1 MSPYSHNSSSNNI
14 HNNSASAAAN
24 QSNNSNSNISSSKRN
39 IRKPVPQGPGPNQE
53 PKEYFENSRTK
64 LLIGHTKTVRTV
76 AWNCDGRKLASGSV
90 DKTVRLWEADQ
101 EDIKYSVKLLG
112 HEESVDQLCWNPQS
126 PYELATA
133 STDKTDDKISFIDN
147 KKNPSTLPSIVNHYF
162 EDNDSRDEINEI
174 SWNHDCTMFFLTTGS
189 GAIKILEWP
198 SLKHIHTLRAGG
210 ADALVTLWD
219 IEECSNVENGSTVY
233 KIKTKAATNSV
244 AWHPKGYLLA
254 FAGDEESSIDRTYV
268 GLKIFGFND
277 LNKRNLPL
285 HMIHYDYNKTVA
297 SEISPQEFYPSFDT
311 ADGNNNDNNNKYN
324 ESFDTENLLNIN
336 SANNYDSIIEF
347 SPSDLLNSMNNNH
360 NNDNDNNNKYT
371 PITLTLPNR
380 GRAKNLLRNYYGLGP
395 DGKKAD
401 PLDIDNAGFDTEK
414 YFKGLLGEK
423 HLNELMQRDNDLIT
437 EIRQLNGD
445 MKTLVYENYSKFI
458 SATDTI
464 EKMKNNV
471 ENMES
476 GIKQL
481 SSNMSNITNICDSL
495 NSSLSSRRDRMIQL
509 TRVHDLLKKV
519 QFVFELPTRLNQC
532 LNQKSYSKAV
542 IYYVKTTKILEYYRE
557 LTIFNSIEN
566 ECKEIMKK
574 IIKNIRENMTKND
587 VIKEENKKDQ
597 NSNIVINKL
606 KILNEGFL
614 KELNKFVGSFIEIFL
629 SPIKKDFIKSP
640 AKSPA
645 ARNIININNINDIM
659 KLISPNLEIEDREE
673 IKRDLSEFVNL
684 ISNEYFDIV
693 KNLLELPNN
702 LNDFKP
708 TIHLNL
714 LNNLYCSIKS
724 CNGLSSIGNL
734 NDRVIIMINENQTKV
749 FSKLFG
755 RANDIIIDKFI
766 NYNDS
771 GGSDDNINLLKF
783 INKMEYELINYLTG
797 TCLRLLEEYVKSDI
811 IIVDEKIESQ
821 NMLLKL
827 KIEIK
832 KFWVLLINDMTKLGS
847 PKISNRPNLL
857 LLMSRVLLDFIL
869 SQDFREIIEISKD
882 NSQKFL
888 EKYVEIVGNEIAF
901 IIRKFYLSPLPSLP
915 SSTSTLAN
923 NDNDDN
929 QSLALISPSLGIN
942 KVSPIWHEILTSL
955 SIIEKDVKI
964 VCEGDEGIEEIIENK
979 NLEDQNLLSIN
990 SIKKSSYYSNSNSSK
1005 NSVNSINNNTNVN
1018 SLKAAATSPN
1028 NTFNNSSIHLISH
1041 IDKLFSDR
1049 IEIFGIVEMNR
1060 NGVMMGLIKIL
1071 LKEWVEM
1078 IRLQLLTNRSFQQ
1091 IQLDSEF
1098 VRIKFWKFIDDERLI
1113 NTMLQELTSN
1123 AFRRCVED
1131 PLPLEN
1137 SVIKRIISSS

>member
-1 MSPYSHNSSSNNI
+1 M
-14 HNNSASAAAN
+14 
-24 QSNNSNSNISSSKRN
+24 
-39 IRKPVPQGPGPNQE
+39 IR
-53 PKEYFENSRTK
+53 
-64 LLIGHTKTVRTV
+64 
-76 AWNCDGRKLASGSV
+76 
-90 DKTVRLWEADQ
+90 
-101 EDIKYSVKLLG
+101 
-112 HEESVDQLCWNPQS
+112 
-126 PYELATA
+126 
-133 STDKTDDKISFIDN
+133 N
-147 KKNPSTLPSIVNHYF
+147 KKIYKL
-162 EDNDSRDEINEI
+162 EIDPRI
-174 SWNHDCTMFFLTTGS
+174 
-189 GAIKILEWP
+189 
-198 SLKHIHTLRAGG
+198 
-210 ADALVTLWD
+210 
-219 IEECSNVENGSTVY
+219 
-233 KIKTKAATNSV
+233 
-244 AWHPKGYLLA
+244 
-254 FAGDEESSIDRTYV
+254 V
-268 GLKIFGFND
+268 GL
-277 LNKRNLPL
+277 
-285 HMIHYDYNKTVA
+285 
-297 SEISPQEFYPSFDT
+297 YPPIMDV
-311 ADGNNNDNNNKYN
+311 
-324 ESFDTENLLNIN
+324 
-336 SANNYDSIIEF
+336 
-347 SPSDLLNSMNNNH
+347 
-360 NNDNDNNNKYT
+360 T

-445 MKTLVYENYSKFI
+445 MKTL
-458 SATDTI
+458 
-464 EKMKNNV
+464 MKNNV

-509 TRVHDLLKKV
+509 TRVHDLLKK
-519 QFVFELPTRLNQC
+519 
-532 LNQKSYSKAV
+532 SYSKAV

-587 VIKEENKKDQ
+587 ATGDEIMENM
-597 NSNIVINKL
+597 
-606 KILNEGFL
+606 ILLLAL
-614 KELNKFVGSFIEIFL
+614 KESTKEL
-629 SPIKKDFIKSP
+629 
-640 AKSPA
+640 AKEYL
-645 ARNIININNINDIM
+645 
-659 KLISPNLEIEDREE
+659 KLEE

-857 LLMSRVLLDFIL
+857 LLMSRVLLDF
-869 SQDFREIIEISKD
+869 
-882 NSQKFL
+882 
-888 EKYVEIVGNEIAF
+888 
-901 IIRKFYLSPLPSLP
+901 
-915 SSTSTLAN
+915 TN

-979 NLEDQNLLSIN
+979 NLE
-990 SIKKSSYYSNSNSSK
+990 
-1005 NSVNSINNNTNVN
+1005 
-1018 SLKAAATSPN
+1018 AAATSPN

-1137 SVIKRIISSS
+1137 S

>member
-1 MSPYSHNSSSNNI
+1 
-14 HNNSASAAAN
+14 
-24 QSNNSNSNISSSKRN
+24 
-39 IRKPVPQGPGPNQE
+39 
-53 PKEYFENSRTK
+53 
-64 LLIGHTKTVRTV
+64 
-76 AWNCDGRKLASGSV
+76 
-90 DKTVRLWEADQ
+90 
-101 EDIKYSVKLLG
+101 
-112 HEESVDQLCWNPQS
+112 
-126 PYELATA
+126 
-133 STDKTDDKISFIDN
+133 
-147 KKNPSTLPSIVNHYF
+147 
-162 EDNDSRDEINEI
+162 
-174 SWNHDCTMFFLTTGS
+174 
-189 GAIKILEWP
+189 
-198 SLKHIHTLRAGG
+198 
-210 ADALVTLWD
+210 
-219 IEECSNVENGSTVY
+219 
-233 KIKTKAATNSV
+233 
-244 AWHPKGYLLA
+244 
-254 FAGDEESSIDRTYV
+254 
-268 GLKIFGFND
+268 
-277 LNKRNLPL
+277 
-285 HMIHYDYNKTVA
+285 
-297 SEISPQEFYPSFDT
+297 
-311 ADGNNNDNNNKYN
+311 
-324 ESFDTENLLNIN
+324 
-336 SANNYDSIIEF
+336 
-347 SPSDLLNSMNNNH
+347 
-360 NNDNDNNNKYT
+360 

-587 VIKEENKKDQ
+587 VN
-597 NSNIVINKL
+597 
-606 KILNEGFL
+606 
-614 KELNKFVGSFIEIFL
+614 
-629 SPIKKDFIKSP
+629 FIKSP

-1137 SVIKRIISSS
+1137 S